1 MIEKS
6 LFCTALVIACG
17 ISAAGQVEDRAKIA
31 LVNKIYKDMRFLPY
45 ADANLIRLAKLG
57 EHIEHTSKAITEH
70 SDLGCEMWEHGYLGM
85 GNGDSEIP
93 HVQKLKIQLHNNGW
107 VKTQYMAE
115 GKEKRTV
122 DFLMICQGNVCKVSD
137 VVLAGVSSYKKDW
150 QYVVKHKKC
159 PLS

>member
-6 LFCTALVIACG
+6 VFCTALVIACG

-70 SDLGCEMWEHGYLGM
+70 SDLGCEIGRA
-85 GNGDSEIP
+85 
-93 HVQKLKIQLHNNGW
+93 HV
-107 VKTQYMAE
+107 
-115 GKEKRTV
+115 
-122 DFLMICQGNVCKVSD
+122 
-137 VVLAGVSSYKKDW
+137 
-150 QYVVKHKKC
+150 
-159 PLS
+159 